1 MCAAHRFLPAPARR
15 WSDVH
20 SVAGFAYAIGMQLRL
35 ARLCLDCEEI
45 HDRQQCPICASE
57 SFAYLSRWVPSP
69 ERPIAARRSP
79 AQAEAAAKSKN
90 VSGSGK
96 KALGWGVVGLGVVG
110 LAQWLARG
118 QKVIEDA
125 ALRNPG
131 DLK

>member
-1 MCAAHRFLPAPARR
+1 
-15 WSDVH
+15 
-20 SVAGFAYAIGMQLRL
+20 MQLRV

-69 ERPIAARRSP
+69 ERAIAARRPPSP
-79 AQAEAAAKSKN
+79 TEPAAKSKAAA
-90 VSGSGK
+90 SK
-96 KALGWGVVGLGVVG
+96 KAIGWGVVGLGVVG

-125 ALRNPG
+125 AMRNPG